1 MPCETLLS
9 TGEGRPN
16 WGKQYSNVY
25 LRCDSDFLVVHRG
38 AATEKAVRKA
48 YGLDGL
54 LPAARSGL
62 QKEVDRAVLWIER
75 GCTPLDKYQV
85 RTAANVIKGHRAR
98 AQRGVCPTATPC

>member
-1 MPCETLLS
+1 MPCEILQS
-9 TGEGRPN
+9 TGESRPN
-16 WGKQYSNVY
+16 SGMQCSSVCVRYD
-25 LRCDSDFLVVHRG
+25 LDLLVVHRG

-85 RTAANVIKGHRAR
+85 CTAANVIESHRAEVQ
-98 AQRGVCPTATPC
+98 AGV

>member
-9 TGEGRPN
+9 TGESGPIS
-16 WGKQYSNVY
+16 GKQCSSLC
-25 LRCDSDFLVVHRG
+25 LRHDSDLLVVHRG

-48 YGLDGL
+48 YGLEGL

-85 RTAANVIKGHRAR
+85 CTAANVVKGH
-98 AQRGVCPTATPC
+98 